1 MNGIIVID
9 KPAGW
14 TSHDVIGKLRGLFR
28 ERRIGHGGTLDPM
41 ATGVLPVF
49 VGRAT
54 RAVPFCEN
62 AEKEYIGTLRPG
74 VMTDTQD
81 ITGTVLETRA
91 CSVTEDDMLSVIPR
105 FLGEQCQLPPMYSA
119 IKVGGKKLYELARKG
134 VEVERKP
141 RTVTISEIELVGE
154 SSGDFILRIVCSK
167 GTYIRTLFADIGEAL
182 GCGACLSS
190 LRRTRAGRFTLNDA
204 VTVEE
209 VALAAGSGTAES
221 LLSPVDRLFSDFPA
235 VTLSQE
241 NMKKCLN
248 GTEFPFESD
257 VRGLCRVYD
266 PYGSFLMLGQL
277 EESVM
282 KTVKSFFEVSNG

>member
-62 AEKEYIGTLRPG
+62 AEKEYVALLRPG
-74 VMTDTQD
+74 VITDTQD
-81 ITGTVLETRA
+81 ITGTVIETRS
-91 CSVTEDDMLSVIPR
+91 CSVDKDDVLSVIPR
-105 FLGEQCQLPPMYSA
+105 FLGEQNQVPPMYSA
-119 IKVGGKKLYELARKG
+119 VKIGGKKLYELARRG
-134 VEVERKP
+134 VEVERKA
-141 RTVTISEIELVGE
+141 RTVTIRELELIGE
-154 SSGDFILRIVCSK
+154 SDGDFILRVVCSK
-167 GTYIRTLFADIGEAL
+167 GTYVRTLCADIGEAL

-190 LRRTRAGRFTLNDA
+190 LRRTRAGRFTLGDA
-204 VTVEE
+204 FTIEE
-209 VALAAGSGTAES
+209 AVKYAESGSAES
-221 LLSPVDRLFSDFPA
+221 LLMPVDSLFADYPA
-235 VTLSQE
+235 VTLSPE
-241 NMKKCLN
+241 HMKKCLN
-248 GTEFPFESD
+248 GTDFPFISD
-257 VRGLCRVYD
+257 VCGLCRVYD
-266 PYGSFLMLGQL
+266 PSGSFLMLGDL
-277 EESVM
+277 EDSAM

>member
-91 CSVTEDDMLSVIPR
+91 CSVTADDMLSVIPR
-105 FLGEQCQLPPMYSA
+105 FLGEQRQFPPMYSA

-221 LLSPVDRLFSDFPA
+221 LLMPVDRLFSDFPA

-266 PYGSFLMLGQL
+266 PCGSFLMLGQL